1 MANDVDAQLL
11 SGTPYEAYVYAYP
24 HKTAYRAIDPPIP
37 LASAWEGEPQS
48 ALYLYVH
55 VPFCEMRCGFCNLF
69 TMVNP
74 GESLVDAYLAAL
86 ERQIDVVRE
95 AMPAARFARF
105 AIGGGTPTIL
115 PTDALRRIL
124 DLVGERLGAD
134 VRALPSSVETSPA
147 TATPETIRMLVARG
161 VDRISIGVQSFV
173 PGEAQSVGRPQR
185 PEDVERA
192 LGLLRD
198 AGVPTLNIDLIYG
211 LPEQSAESW
220 QRSLEAALV
229 YRPEEIYLYPLY
241 VRPLTGLGK
250 KGRGAEDVHRLALY
264 RQAVNLL
271 AERGYTQ
278 TSMRM
283 FRAAHARDAEG
294 PVYCVQD
301 DGMVGLGV
309 GARSYTRSLHWATE
323 FAVGARSVREI
334 IAAWC
339 ARSDEE
345 HGRIDW
351 GFRLDGD
358 EQRRRWVALT
368 LFGDGLD
375 LDAYRRRFG
384 SDALVDLPAL
394 ARLEPLD
401 LAVRRDGKLVLTARG
416 LERSDAIG
424 PALFSET
431 VRARMASWELR

>member
-1 MANDVDAQLL
+1 
-11 SGTPYEAYVYAYP
+11 
-24 HKTAYRAIDPPIP
+24 
-37 LASAWEGEPQS
+37 
-48 ALYLYVH
+48 
-55 VPFCEMRCGFCNLF
+55 
-69 TMVNP
+69 
-74 GESLVDAYLAAL
+74 
-86 ERQIDVVRE
+86 
-95 AMPAARFARF
+95 
-105 AIGGGTPTIL
+105 
-115 PTDALRRIL
+115 
-124 DLVGERLGAD
+124 
-134 VRALPSSVETSPA
+134 
-147 TATPETIRMLVARG
+147 
-161 VDRISIGVQSFV
+161 
-173 PGEAQSVGRPQR
+173 
-185 PEDVERA
+185 
-192 LGLLRD
+192 
-198 AGVPTLNIDLIYG
+198 
-211 LPEQSAESW
+211 
-220 QRSLEAALV
+220 
-229 YRPEEIYLYPLY
+229 
-241 VRPLTGLGK
+241 
-250 KGRGAEDVHRLALY
+250 
-264 RQAVNLL
+264 
-271 AERGYTQ
+271 
-278 TSMRM
+278 
-283 FRAAHARDAEG
+283 
-294 PVYCVQD
+294 
-301 DGMVGLGV
+301 MVGLGV